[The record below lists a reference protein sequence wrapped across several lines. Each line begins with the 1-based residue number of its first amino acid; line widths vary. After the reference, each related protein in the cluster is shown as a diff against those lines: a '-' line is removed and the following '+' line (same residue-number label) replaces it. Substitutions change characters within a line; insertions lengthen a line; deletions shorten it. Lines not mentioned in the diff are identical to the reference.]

1 MERRVSGRKELK
13 MKRKHEIICH
23 SEIEMNRQADTL
35 IEQGYKVE
43 RHSGVLPI
51 HPICIPTYKV
61 VFWG

>member
-1 MERRVSGRKELK
+1 MSGRKELK
-13 MKRKHEIICH
+13 MKRKHEIICYT
-23 SEIEMNRQADTL
+23 EREMNRQADTL
-35 IEQGYKVE
+35 IEQGYQVE

>member
-1 MERRVSGRKELK
+1 MVIVRSKK
-13 MKRKHEIICH
+13 MNRKHEIICN
-23 SEIEMNRQADTL
+23 SEREMDRRADPL